1 MRRVTKTTAK
11 AAKSKAPLAP
21 PAPAP
26 VYTVAHHFDDRPAEL
41 RAIYDAILD
50 ASSSFGRVKIEPKKT
65 SIHLVYRSAFAGV
78 SVRKDALILTLKS
91 AVGIKSPRVYRAE
104 QVSAHRWH
112 LEIRL
117 NDPGQ
122 VDRELKDWLRRAF
135 ELSRA

>member
-1 MRRVTKTTAK
+1 MRRVTKAKTK
-11 AAKSKAPLAP
+11 AAKSKAPAAALP
-21 PAPAP
+21 PAP
-26 VYTVAHHFDDRPAEL
+26 VYTVAHHFADRPAEL
-41 RAIYDAILD
+41 RAVYDAILD

-78 SVRKDALILTLKS
+78 SLRTDALILTLKS
-91 AVGIKSPRVYRAE
+91 DVGIKSPRIYRAE

-117 NDPGQ
+117 SDPGQ